1 MKAIE
6 RPPKKE
12 RMQLP
17 EIHMREQSPDDRSKN
32 FDEVP
37 FGYNAEEAQQEAVR
51 CLECPKAPCVSGC
64 PVKVEIKEFIDY
76 IIDGDF
82 DKALHKIRETNS
94 LPAIC
99 GRVCPQETQC
109 QAFCTLGKGKQKPV
123 SIGRLERF
131 VADYAMKQN
140 KMFIPPKKESS
151 GHKVAIVGAGPAGL
165 TAAGDLSL
173 LGHQV
178 KIFEAFG
185 GPGGV
190 LLYGIPEFRLPKEII
205 NYEVDY
211 LKKLGVEFE
220 FNCLVGKT
228 VTVQELMEEEG
239 YKAVFIG
246 TGAGLPYFMEIP
258 GEDLVGVFSANEFL
272 TRSNMMRAFDFPKYD
287 TPLLRGE
294 KAVVIGGGNVAMDS
308 ARTALRLGYKDVRI
322 IYRRSEEEMP
332 ARIEEIE
339 HAKEEGIKF
348 ELLTL
353 PIRYLGDENGRLKGA
368 ECLRMKLGAPDDSGR
383 RRPSPIEGSEFLIEA
398 DLAVVA
404 IGGGSNPILV
414 NSTSNLKT
422 DRKGRILADKD
433 TGLTTLE
440 AVYAG
445 GDIVTGS
452 ATVIEAMG
460 AGKRS
465 ALAIHEYLKSL

>member
-1 MKAIE
+1 
-6 RPPKKE
+6 
-12 RMQLP
+12 MQLP
-17 EIHMREQSPDDRSKN
+17 EVSMREQEPNERSQN

-37 FGYNAEEAQQEAVR
+37 YGYNEEEAQKEAIR
-51 CLECPKAPCVSGC
+51 CLECPKAPCVFGC
-64 PVKVEIKEFIDY
+64 PVKVEIKEFIDF
-76 IIDGDF
+76 IILGDF
-82 DKALHKIRETNS
+82 NEALAKIRETNS

-123 SIGRLERF
+123 AIGRLERF
-131 VADYAMKQN
+131 VADWGMKN
-140 KMFIPPKKESS
+140 GKMIVPQKSKPT
-151 GHKVAIVGAGPAGL
+151 GHKIAIVGAGPAGL

-190 LLYGIPEFRLPKEII
+190 LLYGIPEFRLPKNII
-205 NYEVDY
+205 DYEVEY

-228 VTVQELMEEEG
+228 VTIQELMEEEE

-272 TRSNMMRAFDFPKYD
+272 TRSNMMRAFQFPEYD
-287 TPLLRGE
+287 TPLLTGK
-294 KAVVIGGGNVAMDS
+294 KAVIVGGGNVAMDS
-308 ARTALRLGYKDVRI
+308 ARTALRLGYEDVRI
-322 IYRRSEEEMP
+322 VYRRSEEEMP
-332 ARIEEIE
+332 ARSEEIE

-353 PIRYLGDENGRLKGA
+353 PLRYLGDQNGRLKGA
-368 ECLRMKLGAPDDSGR
+368 DCIRMKLGEPDQSGR
-383 RRPSPIEGSEFLIEA
+383 RRPIPIEGSEFLIEA
-398 DLAVVA
+398 DLAIVA

-414 NSTSNLKT
+414 NSTPGLKT

-433 TGLTTLE
+433 SGLTTLE
-440 AVYAG
+440 GVYAG

-460 AGKRS
+460 AGKRA
-465 ALAIHEYLKSL
+465 ALAIHNYLLNM